1 MLAEPSRPPAHPL
14 PLRSGLPRAVELP
27 LAALGLIV
35 ASPLLALGALAVVAS
50 SPGPAWFRQ
59 ERVGRGGRPF
69 TLYKL
74 RSMRVDAGGPSV
86 TSQADVRVTA
96 AGRWLRRSKL
106 DELPQLWNV
115 VRGDMAL
122 VGPRPE
128 VPRFVDLAD
137 PQWQRVLEAR
147 PGITDPLT
155 LKLRDE
161 EKLMPDGETDP
172 ERFYLQ
178 TLQPFKL
185 RGYLEYLERRSWWS
199 DVEVLFATVTSVVR
213 PAPPPDRD
221 EILRRGRL

>member
-1 MLAEPSRPPAHPL
+1 
-14 PLRSGLPRAVELP
+14 
-27 LAALGLIV
+27 LIV
-35 ASPLLALGALAVVAS
+35 TSPLLGLGAIAVLVS

-74 RSMRVDAGGPSV
+74 RSMRLASGGPAV
-86 TSQADVRVTA
+86 TRHGDARVTTV
-96 AGRWLRRSKL
+96 GRWLRRSKL

-115 VRGDMAL
+115 VRGDMSL

-137 PQWQRVLEAR
+137 PMWARVLETR

-161 EKLMPDGETDP
+161 EQLMPEGETDP
-172 ERFYLQ
+172 ERFYVE
-178 TLQPFKL
+178 TLQPLKL
-185 RGYLEYLERRSWWS
+185 RGYVEYLERRSWWS
-199 DVEVLFATVTSVVR
+199 DIEVLFATLASVVR
-213 PAPPPDRD
+213 PSPPPDRE